1 MEIFITKSIQEKLK
15 FSTLTQI
22 LKILE
27 NRKNEKIEIDYLQ
40 IFKIEKNKI
49 INSQKIPKY
58 EEEYKLKTNEQNKK
72 IIWAIKDIDPIVGE
86 YWTILFPKDY

>member
-27 NRKNEKIEIDYLQ
+27 NRKNEKVEIDYLQ
-40 IFKIEKNKI
+40 IFKIEKNRI

-58 EEEYKLKTNEQNKK
+58 EKEYKLKTNEQSKK
-72 IIWAIKDIDPIVGE
+72 IIWAIKDIDPIIGE